1 MLQIIKGNKMSV
13 RRKKIELIFATSVAL
28 LAVVTAGVST
38 FAWFQAQADVNIETS
53 GDSATITVS
62 APDMVKFYYF
72 KGNGNPGTSEYTGY
86 SKSGAA
92 YGNKT
97 NLVNTATSPTQFK
110 TSTIDDYTSI
120 TSSSW
125 GLIKKDSSDR
135 TPGEAS
141 AANCFDFSRMRVGCY
156 YSFMIE
162 TSLATTKVDINYDWS
177 GGNGITGDSFGTK
190 RRVNSNSTS
199 YPINLLMA
207 INGYCV
213 ATNTN
218 DGAGF
223 ITNSLNSSLT
233 DKITYSGDNQTSS
246 SYRLLGTTTP
256 DAGEITSTNKYI
268 FFTIFMGMPDKSD
281 AFSYVSTDGDYQ
293 YYQADGTYGNYSVF
307 DGLKTTLTSILVS

>member
-1 MLQIIKGNKMSV
+1 MKEMKF
-13 RRKKIELIFATSVAL
+13 RKRKTTLLFTTVVAL
-28 LAVVTAGVST
+28 LAVLSLGVST
-38 FAWFQAQADVNIETS
+38 YAWFQANADVQIATES
-53 GDSATITVS
+53 ESAEITVS
-62 APDMVKFYYF
+62 APDDMVKFYYF
-72 KGNGNPGTSEYTGY
+72 KGNGEPGTSEYTGY
-86 SKSGAA
+86 SKYDAA

-97 NLVNTATSPTQFK
+97 NLVNTATSPAQFK
-110 TSTIDDYTSI
+110 TSALNYSPI
-120 TSSSW
+120 TSNSW
-125 GLIKKDSSDR
+125 GLIDKDSDDTTS
-135 TPGEAS
+135 GEAS

-177 GGNGITGDSFGTK
+177 GGNGITGDSFATK
-190 RRVNSNSTS
+190 RRVNSTS

-233 DKITYSGDNQTSS
+233 DLITYSGDNQTSS

-256 DAGEITSTNKYI
+256 DAGEITSTDKYI